1 MLFKAAVVTLW
12 TFVEYFIA
20 IAATPV
26 SLQCSSG
33 FSARGIAAPTP
44 PFGKFGYATGAQAWI
59 TQSTVRIAK
68 IIAAQKN
75 KVVLIFECAL
85 ITYIGLRLV

>member
-44 PFGKFGYATGAQAWI
+44 PFGYATGAQAWI